1 MSVLP
6 IASPAAVRRRAL
18 GLLAGHRALV
28 GAALLV
34 QVFAAAAGLV
44 GPAVLG
50 HLVDVVV
57 HGGARDEVNR
67 DALLFG
73 AALVAQALLT
83 WLGTALSAV
92 AGEAA
97 LAELREEF
105 VHRVLDLPL
114 ATVEDTDAGDLL
126 ARASSD
132 VKTLQDEVRQVV
144 PVLAVAALQ
153 IVFFAAGLVIAAPL
167 LALALPLGL
176 VPLAVSTVW
185 YRRRAPAA
193 SREILAAAAATGGH
207 VVETVDAGRT
217 VAALRLGPQRL
228 REAEAAIRRTVRAE
242 WEALRLRLVW
252 FPSAELS
259 YGLPLVGV
267 LLGGGWLAL
276 RGHLS
281 LGALTAAA
289 LYVRLLVEPVDT
301 LVSWLD
307 ELQIGS
313 AAMARL
319 QGITDVPRP
328 ASAAGAPSGGDVV
341 ADDVRFAYRP
351 GHDVLAGLSLRVR
364 SGQRVAVVGPSGA
377 GKSTLARLLAGIASP
392 RAGRLLVGGAAVG
405 TLAPEVVREHVAL
418 VTQEQHVFVGT
429 LRDNLLIARPAA
441 TDADVWDALTGT
453 GARAWVEGL
462 PHGLDT
468 RVGSGAHPVSPGQ
481 AQQLALARLLLAD
494 PDVLVLDEA
503 TALLDPGAARDLE
516 QSLAAVLHG
525 RTVVA
530 IAHRLSTAFDADLVA
545 VVESGRVRDLGTH
558 EELLRAGGP
567 YAELWQSWQ
576 DDRDDP
582 VESPSGAT
590 NRPGAPGRPSTA
602 HGAPA

>member
-6 IASPAAVRRRAL
+6 IASPAAVRRRARE
-18 GLLAGHRALV
+18 LLAGHRRLV
-28 GAALLV
+28 AAALLL
-34 QVFAAAAGLV
+34 QVFASAAGLV

-50 HLVDVVV
+50 HLVNVVV
-57 HGGARDEVNR
+57 HGGRRAEVDR

-73 AALVAQALLT
+73 GALIAQGLLT
-83 WLGTALSAV
+83 WLGTAISAV

-105 VHRVLDLPL
+105 VHRLLDLPL
-114 ATVEDTDAGDLL
+114 ATVEEADAGDLL

-132 VKTLQDEVRQVV
+132 VKVLQDEVRQVV
-144 PVLAVAALQ
+144 PVLAVAVLQ
-153 IVFFAAGLVIAAPL
+153 IVFFIGGLVVAAPV
-167 LALALPLGL
+167 LALTAPLGL
-176 VPLAVSTVW
+176 VPLVVSTVW

-217 VAALRLGPQRL
+217 VAAFRLGPR
-228 REAEAAIRRTVRAE
+228 RVEHAEAAIRRTVRAE

-267 LLGGGWLAL
+267 LLFGGWLVL
-276 RGHLS
+276 HGHLS

-307 ELQIGS
+307 ELQIGA

-319 QGITDVPRP
+319 QGIDEIPRTP
-328 ASAAGAPSGGDVV
+328 AAPGAPSGGDVL
-341 ADDVRFAYRP
+341 AEDVRFSYRD
-351 GHDVLAGLSLRVR
+351 GHDVLDGLSLRVR
-364 SGQRVAVVGPSGA
+364 PGQRIAVVGPSGA
-377 GKSTLARLLAGIASP
+377 GKSTLARLLAGIARP
-392 RAGRLLVGGAAVG
+392 RSGKLLVGGAEVG
-405 TLAPEVVREHVAL
+405 ILAPEIVRQHVAL

-429 LRDNLLIARPAA
+429 LRDNLLLARAAA
-441 TDADVWDALTGT
+441 TDDDLWTALTET
-453 GARAWVEGL
+453 GARTWVDGL
-462 PHGLDT
+462 VDGLDT
-468 RVGSGAHPVSPGQ
+468 HVGSGAHPVSPGQ
-481 AQQLALARLLLAD
+481 AQQLALARLLLTD

-516 QSLAAVLHG
+516 RSLAAVLHG

-545 VVESGRVRDLGTH
+545 VVEAGRVRELGTH
-558 EELLRAGGP
+558 EELLAAGGS
-567 YAELWQSWQ
+567 YADLWRSWQ
-576 DDRDDP
+576 DDRD
-582 VESPSGAT
+582 
-590 NRPGAPGRPSTA
+590 
-602 HGAPA
+602 